1 MDRAGAEIN
10 SPGTKYGTINKGKRL
25 NILKSTFTAKF
36 STMNTNSSSRDL
48 TSRLFWAF
56 LALVLLAVCGYVWMH
71 HSLHGLPPKFRV
83 LAMGIGFVIALVLMV
98 KMWPSGSDNTPGV
111 EEKTPF
117 PSPALVAMNDA
128 QDALQNGFVALNS
141 HGRVVMANT
150 FLENLLDL
158 RETGTGAGLARVLHP
173 DDANQ
178 FKNVFHEVCQSAS
191 GAAALKFRGF
201 DKIQQLHY
209 FQVAI
214 RRWKESPAVVIAMLN
229 DISEQEQQKHELQT
243 TRAALHD
250 LHGVFAGDV
259 SGLLDT
265 MRAILELGK
274 LHFRVDLGLV
284 ARLQE
289 SNPSQL
295 EVMQVLSAHE
305 EISRGDIFDPLMPS
319 HSHFPRVLAHA
330 GFINVGGDVMPPPIF
345 KVTRQETF
353 LGAPIHVQGRL
364 FGVLCFASPQSRPEG
379 FSSSEMELVQFIAHW
394 LGQEIERRQVIENF
408 ETKQRNLTEANASLE
423 TLLRDDLL
431 TGLANKM
438 ALDDRLEQE
447 FVRAREFAL
456 PLSVLVLTP
465 NGIKE
470 YRQKYG
476 EAPWRTVLERVSAV
490 LEQHTRAFD
499 IAARY
504 QDSTFV
510 LVLPQADAKLA
521 AAMAENIRAAVA
533 QMSCPHQYFTAS
545 MGLVTLDAGCA
556 QSQELLQHAL
566 DACQMAQM
574 HSPNS

>member
-1 MDRAGAEIN
+1 
-10 SPGTKYGTINKGKRL
+10 
-25 NILKSTFTAKF
+25 
-36 STMNTNSSSRDL
+36 MNTNSSGRGL
-48 TSRLFWAF
+48 TNRLLWVF
-56 LALVLLAVCGYVWMH
+56 LALVLLGVCGYVWIH

-83 LAMGIGFVIALVLMV
+83 LALGVGFLLALILVI
-98 KMWPSGSDNTPGV
+98 KMWPSGNGDDSAG

-141 HGRVVMANT
+141 HGRVVIANT

-158 RETGTGAGLARVLHP
+158 RETGSGAGLARVLHP

-178 FKNVFHEVCQSAS
+178 FKNVLQEVCQSAS
-191 GAAALKFRGF
+191 GVAALKFRGF

-209 FQVAI
+209 FQVAL
-214 RRWKESPAVVIAMLN
+214 RRWKESPVVVIAVLN

-274 LHFRVDLGLV
+274 LHFRVDLGMV

-289 SNPSQL
+289 DNPSQL

-305 EISRGDIFDPLMPS
+305 DISRGDVFDPLMPS
-319 HSHFPRVLAHA
+319 HANFPRVLAHV
-330 GFINVGGDVMPPPIF
+330 GFISVGGDVVPPPIF

-353 LGAPIHVQGRL
+353 LGAPIYVQGKL
-364 FGVLCFASPQSRPEG
+364 FGVLCFASPQGRQEG

-394 LGQEIERRQVIENF
+394 LGQEIERRQVIEKF

-447 FVRAREFAL
+447 FARAREFAL

-476 EAPWRTVLERVSAV
+476 EAPWRNVLERLAAV
-490 LEQHTRAFD
+490 LEQHTRVFD
-499 IAARY
+499 TAARY
-504 QDSTFV
+504 QDSMFV
-510 LVLPQADAKLA
+510 LVLPQADATLA
-521 AAMAENIRAAVA
+521 ATMAENIRTAVA

-545 MGLVTLDAGCA
+545 MGLVTLDTGCA
-556 QSQELLQHAL
+556 QSQELLQHAM

-574 HSPNS
+574 HSAK